1 MEFKIH
7 ESVIHCYNPTD
18 RAVVLINTVSVNKQ
32 WFSNRHINSAEQAKT
47 FYSKL
52 GYSSVKY
59 FRWIVQIQQNV
70 DCPVAVQD
78 IDILHK
84 IWDKNIVALKC
95 NITEKKPIHMAGGI
109 VIISKEII
117 KLHKYVFMTSDLLFV
132 NGIPFFIFLSCNIT
146 FSFVIHIEDRK
157 AITTIR
163 HFR

>member
-78 IDILHK
+78 INIIQK
-84 IWDKNIVALKC
+84 NWDKNFAALKG
-95 NITEKKPIHMAGGI
+95 NITYKKPIYMAGGI
-109 VIISKEII
+109 VLIPKEII
-117 KLHKYVFMTSDLLFV
+117 KLHIYVFMTSYLLFV
-132 NGIPFFIFLSCNIT
+132 NGITFFISLSCNIT
-146 FSFVIHIEDRK
+146 YSFV
-157 AITTIR
+157 
-163 HFR
+163 